1 MQLLRLVLLV
11 LVLPF
16 AAHAQDLSSR
26 VTEFFERP
34 VRITGAGRLTEVP
47 HIGAQLQPVKEIF
60 MNNQL
65 FIRSALASVLALGAL
80 TAAHSAPVAADPSKE
95 KCFGIAKAG
104 ANDCASA
111 TGSHSCAGTA
121 TKDND
126 KGDWKYVDKGTCEK
140 MGGSMM
146 APKK

>member
-1 MQLLRLVLLV
+1 MDKQV
-11 LVLPF
+11 
-16 AAHAQDLSSR
+16 
-26 VTEFFERP
+26 
-34 VRITGAGRLTEVP
+34 
-47 HIGAQLQPVKEIF
+47 
-60 MNNQL
+60 
-65 FIRSALASVLALGAL
+65 FIRSALASVLALGAI
-80 TAAHSAPVAADPSKE
+80 TAAHAAPAAADASKE

-126 KGDWKYVDKGTCEK
+126 KGDWKYVDKGTCDK
-140 MGGSMM
+140 MGGSTM

>member
-1 MQLLRLVLLV
+1 MNKR
-11 LVLPF
+11 
-16 AAHAQDLSSR
+16 AIASS
-26 VTEFFERP
+26 T
-34 VRITGAGRLTEVP
+34 
-47 HIGAQLQPVKEIF
+47 
-60 MNNQL
+60 
-65 FIRSALASVLALGAL
+65 LASVLALAIGQAQ
-80 TAAHSAPVAADPSKE
+80 AATDAKTPAKE

-126 KGDWKYVDKGTCEK
+126 KGDWKYVDKGTCDK
-140 MGGSMM
+140 MGGTTM